1 MRRSRSRPG
10 GFRRSGT
17 AGRFPA
23 AEAGRVTTFLVAV
36 AGFLV
41 VFGRATGLA
50 LLVAARAPAVGLAG
64 LLERFAPALGLGA
77 GRFGRAFFFEEARF
91 FAAAFRLP
99 LAFLPARA
107 ERRGGAFFE
116 ARLGVRAAFRLA
128 MARPFVVEAEGV
140 PYLDSFR

>member
-1 MRRSRSRPG
+1 L
-10 GFRRSGT
+10 
-17 AGRFPA
+17 PA
-23 AEAGRVTTFLVAV
+23 AEAEGRVTTFLVAV

-41 VFGRATGLA
+41 AFFRATGFA
-50 LLVAARAPAVGLAG
+50 RLVAARAPAVGLAG
-64 LLERFAPALGLGA
+64 LVERFAVALGLGA

-99 LAFLPARA
+99 LAFLPACP